1 MGKQI
6 VTINLKT
13 MCNNSFAPAT
23 GKDVSGIKQT
33 VYLDILLC
41 LNLFINY
48 FILLAASKFTK
59 LSPKRRRIVLG
70 AAFGALCS
78 LIILLPPLHSVLNF
92 GIKMLVAAGTV
103 FLTFGRQPFK
113 VFLKNFAA
121 FLLISFCFGGAMIAL
136 WFAFTPK
143 GMVINNGAVY
153 FNLSPLVLIVS
164 TLICYLVLRLVS
176 RLSGLEAPQKVICRV
191 RLAAENGRR
200 AEFFGKLDTGS
211 SLVEPFS
218 QSPVIVVD
226 FNPIK
231 DIVPESIKEY
241 FLVKCAA
248 GSEGAYP
255 SSSGVRFV
263 PFQSIGGEGILPAF
277 KPKQVF
283 IDDTL
288 CMREIYIAVCERE
301 RLSGECRAIINT
313 QCID

>member
-1 MGKQI
+1 
-6 VTINLKT
+6 
-13 MCNNSFAPAT
+13 
-23 GKDVSGIKQT
+23 
-33 VYLDILLC
+33 
-41 LNLFINY
+41 
-48 FILLAASKFTK
+48 
-59 LSPKRRRIVLG
+59 
-70 AAFGALCS
+70 
-78 LIILLPPLHSVLNF
+78 
-92 GIKMLVAAGTV
+92 
-103 FLTFGRQPFK
+103 
-113 VFLKNFAA
+113 
-121 FLLISFCFGGAMIAL
+121 MIAL

-176 RLSGLEAPQKVICRV
+176 RLSGREAPQKVICRV

-226 FNPIK
+226 FNTIK